1 MTEEK
6 TLETNPENDTP
17 MIELHK
23 VDTTMAYAARIVHD
37 VKIIVAICIAAIFL
51 ISFSIVLIFTSKYN
65 ERTSDWLKTYNLL
78 WSERTG
84 GADESTEKIQQL
96 PPP

>member
-1 MTEEK
+1 MEENRK
-6 TLETNPENDTP
+6 QVPEEDTP

-37 VKIIVAICIAAIFL
+37 VKIIVAICIAAIFA
-51 ISFSIVLIFTSKYN
+51 ITVSTVMIFTTKYN

-78 WSERTG
+78 RSG
-84 GADESTEKIQQL
+84 QTEVQDGNAEQIQQL
-96 PPP
+96 PSP